1 MRNARMTA
9 CGRMRVTRFVAQ
21 AAMLGRAV
29 GRVGCIDLDAVLIDV
44 IAVNAVQMSVMQ
56 VVGVPFVRN
65 RWMFA
70 VAVHVLV
77 RRVSCVGRH
86 RKVAFFLRGEP
97 RNTYCDLTRR
107 EQASLPSLTLE

>member
-1 MRNARMTA
+1 
-9 CGRMRVTRFVAQ
+9 MRVTRFVAR

-29 GRVGCIDLDAVLIDV
+29 GRVGRVDLDAVLIDV

-56 VVGVPFVRN
+56 VVDVPVVLN

-70 VAVHVLV
+70 VSVHVLV

-86 RKVAFFLRGEP
+86 RKVAFFPRTEP
-97 RNTYCDLTRR
+97 RNT
-107 EQASLPSLTLE
+107 